1 MEDPSTPFVVKVY
14 QNHLVG
20 KDEVVATLTDTIGGV
35 LGRLKD
41 GGTSYSASRSVVAD
55 AIAANKVLE
64 EHVRNDASDGSEL
77 SGMTI
82 KFALATD
89 SREGVNAAK
98 LQVTDAVTNATEGV
112 SALGPTPRVVDTA
125 SSAVDTITNVVTEI
139 QTFGNTW
146 GVLLKRMELFN
157 RIVADI
163 AQVFHNPSLDSL
175 FLNAG

>member
-1 MEDPSTPFVVKVY
+1 MEDPTAFVVKVHR
-14 QNHLVG
+14 NHRFG

-64 EHVRNDASDGSEL
+64 EPVRNDASDGSGL

-89 SREGVNAAK
+89 SREGV
-98 LQVTDAVTNATEGV
+98 TDAVTKAAEG
-112 SALGPTPRVVDTA
+112 AGAPGPTPWVVDTA

-139 QTFGNTW
+139 QAFGNTW
-146 GVLLKRMELFN
+146 GILLERMKLFN
-157 RIVADI
+157 KIVAGI
-163 AQVFHNPSLDSL
+163 AEVFDSPILDSL
-175 FLNAG
+175 SLNAR